1 MSEIKS
7 AASAYQLFQR
17 AKYGEVKAAL
27 EVRKKRGAHSTQSE
41 MYTLRFVPSGRR
53 CDANVISAVSG

>member
-1 MSEIKS
+1 MSEIRS

-27 EVRKKRGAHSTQSE
+27 EVRKKRGVGLTQSE
-41 MYTLRFVPSGRR
+41 MYTLWFVRLGHR
-53 CDANVISAVSG
+53 CDANMISAVPG